1 MTDPHTEPYE
11 AEGLP
16 IDQGLSVSAAPQRQT
31 RKGPRQQQPRD
42 LARDPSR
49 PDGVIVG
56 RNGEILSRKRL
67 DDGKDIFD
75 IPKELWEPGWE
86 LQWCAV
92 SVVGN
97 TEILLDQNLMFAEN
111 GWRPVPAERWPG
123 RFMPQG
129 HKGPIIRGSQMLME
143 RPAQLCQE
151 ARSEMVSKARR
162 QMNDRDQSLMGGK
175 ANLRGAAQSLGVPLS
190 GRQRGVGADLRMSID
205 PGLDVPTPSYAPAD
219 DSVA

>member
-1 MTDPHTEPYE
+1 MTEPE
-11 AEGLP
+11 
-16 IDQGLSVSAAPQRQT
+16 QT
-31 RKGPRQQQPRD
+31 DAFDTPQPRVRGR
-42 LARDPSR
+42 ARR
-49 PDGVIVG
+49 TRETNRETMRADGPIVG
-56 RNGEILSRKRL
+56 RNGEVLSRKRL

-75 IPKELWEPGWE
+75 VPKELIEPGWE
-86 LQWCAV
+86 MQWCAV

-97 TEILLDQNLMFAEN
+97 TEILMDQNLMFAEN

-123 RFMPQG
+123 RFMPVG

-143 RPAQLCQE
+143 RPAVLCEQ
-151 ARSEMVSKARR
+151 ARTEMVSKARR

-175 ANLRGAAQSLGVPLS
+175 ANLRAAAQSMGVPLS

-205 PGLDVPTPSYAPAD
+205 PALDVPTPSYAPAD